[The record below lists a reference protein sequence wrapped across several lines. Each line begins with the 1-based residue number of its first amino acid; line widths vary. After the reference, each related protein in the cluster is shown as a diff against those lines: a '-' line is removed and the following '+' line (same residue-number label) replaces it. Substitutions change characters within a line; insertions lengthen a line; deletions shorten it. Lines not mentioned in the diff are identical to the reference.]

1 MSLKDVLT
9 QRRWKLQDSLWLLS
23 GIFVE
28 RPKGED
34 LYSRAPQVNQEAIDN
49 YALGVF
55 EPLDK
60 ARSFIDIRSALQG
73 YTDSTFL
80 DLKKNINIVWPE
92 FDVDYNVKFL
102 ETHFAKSE
110 LFLISQEVEELGK
123 RFETTA
129 DQKYCEIPYQ
139 TDEGLSIQFSPES
152 QWNKE
157 YMIEWASSERN
168 LNLSWLTDKIS
179 EAKNS
184 AVGVG
189 SKPPATK
196 KFDVKKLVNKIEEF
210 HMWVYNK
217 LVSLSNQGEP
227 KPTMSEMLVYIKK
240 DCKDYVKTHGQ
251 TIHYWSTDAD
261 NDANWSKN
269 GLKMFIQ
276 RHTLEPNKKQDP

>member
-9 QRRWKLQDSLWLLS
+9 QRRWKLQDGLWLLS

-28 RPKGED
+28 RPKGKD

-49 YALGVF
+49 YALGAF

-80 DLKKNINIVWPE
+80 DLKKNIKIVWPE

-157 YMIEWASSERN
+157 YMIEWASLERN
-168 LNLSWLTDKIS
+168 LNLVWLIDQIS

-184 AVGVG
+184 AVEID
-189 SKPPATK
+189 SRSPAAK
-196 KFDVKKLVNKIEEF
+196 QFDVKKLTNNIEEF

-227 KPTMSEMLVYIKK
+227 KPTMAEMCEHIKK
-240 DCKDYVKTHGQ
+240 DCTAWTKTRGELIYYLGDEEDGETTWTKQ
-251 TIHYWSTDAD
+251 
-261 NDANWSKN
+261 
-269 GLKMFIQ
+269 GLKQFIL
-276 RHTLEPNKKQDP
+276 RHTLKPN